1 MTPPHTLAR
10 AGIALAAIALAL
22 PAPVAAAQAEPDAS
36 GTASDTASCTASALD
51 ASTLNLSLTTSSGAA
66 ATSYHGGQSYLANLI
81 GPVEPSCVGDH
92 LDITVPP
99 AFDVTGDRSY
109 PIQSIDGSARV
120 ATMDVTTVGDVT
132 TARVTFNQT
141 GVDMAATGELTLRAY
156 LAVSLDNTVTPGQ
169 VVQTDWDV
177 NGVRTPI
184 SVNVTRC
191 ENCDALPTSLDTW
204 LYSDAGNQAGADT
217 LRIHAVSQQPA
228 VGQAGATSPTTST
241 FTMTDTLEA
250 GSGQRHDCGTPLHWS
265 WYTSRDQNGNPSDLT
280 SGTVGTDESEVM
292 NVTETSCSDTVR
304 SYTATVTTPAGD
316 DGTYTPV
323 ATRVR
328 LPIVIDDL
336 NGSYSAT
343 LTGGQDGTALPSR
356 RASVRASNGGGR
368 LISDAVSIDAKD
380 ADGHDADTAA
390 DAADLTSANG
400 AARLVLTVRNTGE
413 EQLQNVR
420 IDDSVDTGD
429 ATVSNLTCA
438 FPDGTT
444 GTVWSGPFEVG
455 GEFTC
460 TADLSGVT
468 AGSEHADTATV
479 TANGVTSG
487 NEVSGLNGYHARVTG

>member
-1 MTPPHTLAR
+1 MSTTHVLWWDFSHPGRLWALLIIPALVIAYLVIMRFARNRGIRYTNTGIVGAVVPRQRQWHRHVCVALTLCSLATITGAWAVPVGDTKVPRERATIVLVLDVSQSMMAADVDPSRFEAEKSSAVSFVSSLPAAYNVSLVTLSGHPNTLVPPTVDRGVLIQAINSLSLQDGT
-10 AGIALAAIALAL
+10 AIADSITDGLAALK
-22 PAPVAAAQAEPDAS
+22 QA
-36 GTASDTASCTASALD
+36 
-51 ASTLNLSLTTSSGAA
+51 
-66 ATSYHGGQSYLANLI
+66 
-81 GPVEPSCVGDH
+81 
-92 LDITVPP
+92 
-99 AFDVTGDRSY
+99 
-109 PIQSIDGSARV
+109 
-120 ATMDVTTVGDVT
+120 
-132 TARVTFNQT
+132 
-141 GVDMAATGELTLRAY
+141 
-156 LAVSLDNTVTPGQ
+156 
-169 VVQTDWDV
+169 
-177 NGVRTPI
+177 
-184 SVNVTRC
+184 
-191 ENCDALPTSLDTW
+191 
-204 LYSDAGNQAGADT
+204 
-217 LRIHAVSQQPA
+217 
-228 VGQAGATSPTTST
+228 
-241 FTMTDTLEA
+241 
-250 GSGQRHDCGTPLHWS
+250 
-265 WYTSRDQNGNPSDLT
+265 
-280 SGTVGTDESEVM
+280 
-292 NVTETSCSDTVR
+292 
-304 SYTATVTTPAGD
+304 PAGD